1 MPELE
6 AYLYS
11 VYWPLENL
19 TPLGK
24 LSWFLTGGG
33 AGHLGI
39 LNHNYEVPGPIEG
52 KDEGELY
59 VSVPYG
65 SAELAGSFEKSANIL
80 RNGLYKIEP
89 RSLVSGNT
97 FEHAYVGSIGHLN
110 RGTSNGAVT
119 HVDVF
124 TADHDSN
131 EHTIRPASAYQFT
144 PTSTHRHSMIS
155 SDFRQGVRMGA
166 KSCLAWTWVHARH
179 QRRVRAR

>member
-1 MPELE
+1 MSPTTPRP
-6 AYLYS
+6 AGTGYRDIVTRYLKS
-11 VYWPLENL
+11 SEEID
-19 TPLGK
+19 GDDRRRR
-24 LSWFLTGGG
+24 
-33 AGHLGI
+33 
-39 LNHNYEVPGPIEG
+39 LNHNFEVPGPIEG

-65 SAELAGSFEKSANIL
+65 SAKLAGSANIPGDSANIL

-110 RGTSNGAVT
+110 RGTSPGAVT

-144 PTSTHRHSMIS
+144 PTSTH
-155 SDFRQGVRMGA
+155 MGA
-166 KSCLAWTWVHARH
+166 PK
-179 QRRVRAR
+179 VRAGRCPPARPPAHRNSRRPTPVVLRGPSRSP

>member
-1 MPELE
+1 M
-6 AYLYS
+6 
-11 VYWPLENL
+11 
-19 TPLGK
+19 
-24 LSWFLTGGG
+24 GGRRR
-33 AGHLGI
+33 
-39 LNHNYEVPGPIEG
+39 LNHNFEVPGPIEG

-65 SAELAGSFEKSANIL
+65 SAKLAGSDPCAPDGSCAFPGDSANIL

-110 RGTSNGAVT
+110 RGTSPGAVT

-144 PTSTHRHSMIS
+144 PTSTH
-155 SDFRQGVRMGA
+155 MGA
-166 KSCLAWTWVHARH
+166 PK
-179 QRRVRAR
+179 VRAGRCPPARPPAHRNSRRPTPVVLRGPSRSP